1 MWLPKKFAMTKLKD
15 NQAKSSSGF
24 SASSKLVFLMSSLI
38 WGPLNIPGL
47 SFYML
52 FRWNF
57 WWKKANPQPS
67 LSNAFTKFFMRSSLM
82 RRGGSNILL
91 GSARRWDRTM
101 CDQVLIL
108 SLIVTLVWH
117 NAGHQHNYPISRES
131 MDALGNHPKVLGWA
145 QKLHRVTIYVPGSLE
160 HATDVPCFYG
170 ILFIW
175 VCNRDWWELILVIQR
190 NCLETSV
197 SWVNEKSLFTSD
209 QVIQSGQQYCYNKH
223 VNKYLNSLSRS
234 RYQKNVVPGASR
246 RFF

>member
-1 MWLPKKFAMTKLKD
+1 MLTLFFTEVSTIPWKIVQITPEELNFHWNAGTNLAEFSLNSSTTFWYWELMWLPKKFAMTELKD

-38 WGPLNIPGL
+38 WGPLNIPAL

-57 WWKKANPQPS
+57 WRKKANPQPS

-108 SLIVTLVWH
+108 SLTVTLVWH
-117 NAGHQHNYPISRES
+117 NAVINTTIPSAEKAW
-131 MDALGNHPKVLGWA
+131 MLW
-145 QKLHRVTIYVPGSLE
+145 VTTL
-160 HATDVPCFYG
+160 
-170 ILFIW
+170 
-175 VCNRDWWELILVIQR
+175 
-190 NCLETSV
+190 
-197 SWVNEKSLFTSD
+197 KS
-209 QVIQSGQQYCYNKH
+209 
-223 VNKYLNSLSRS
+223 
-234 RYQKNVVPGASR
+234 
-246 RFF
+246 